1 MKPLKSAQ
9 PLAHWLM
16 RIALSLYII
25 LLFFSD
31 LYPINLKSI
40 QFYIALVSV
49 LFAALLFVGGLLS
62 KQTLT
67 VLSGLVITAVFAYL
81 FASSFSGI
89 ISHNTMLYLMP
100 SILGFYFFTK
110 GN

>member
-25 LLFFSD
+25 LFFFSD

-67 VLSGLVITAVFAYL
+67 VLSGLVIAAVFAYL
-81 FASSFSGI
+81 FASSFSGV
-89 ISHNTMLYLMP
+89 ISHTTMLYLMP

>member
-9 PLAHWLM
+9 PFAHWLI
-16 RIALSLYII
+16 RISLSLYII
-25 LLFFSD
+25 LLFLSD

-49 LFAALLFVGGLLS
+49 LFATLLFVGGLLS

-67 VLSGLVITAVFAYL
+67 VLSGLVITVVFAYL
-81 FASSFSGI
+81 FATGFSGI
-89 ISHNTMLYLMP
+89 ISHTTMLYLMP